1 MISKINCRLLANEKT
16 DRIISTMYNQAE
28 VSLQIMLFVDDQ
40 PQGRINLLLSAYN
53 QLCCWIDTPQ

>member
-1 MISKINCRLLANEKT
+1 MMSKINGRLLANEET
-16 DRIISTMYNQAE
+16 DKIMSTMYNQAE
-28 VSLQIMLFVDDQ
+28 VSLQIMLFVADQ

>member
-1 MISKINCRLLANEKT
+1 MISKINGRLLANEKT

-40 PQGRINLLLSAYN
+40 PQGRINLLLSTYN

>member
-1 MISKINCRLLANEKT
+1 MMSKINGRLLANEET
-16 DRIISTMYNQAE
+16 DKIMSTMYNQAE

-40 PQGRINLLLSAYN
+40 PQGSLNLLLSAYN

>member
-1 MISKINCRLLANEKT
+1 MISKINGRLLANEKT

-40 PQGRINLLLSAYN
+40 PQGNLNLLLSAYN

>member
-1 MISKINCRLLANEKT
+1 MISKIKCRLLANENT
-16 DRIISTMYNQAE
+16 DKIMSTMYNQAE

-40 PQGRINLLLSAYN
+40 PQERINLLLSTYN